1 MKNWQTTLFGVGGI
15 LAAVGTALQAQ
26 FDGDPAT
33 SPNWPVVASLIL
45 LGIGNIFAKDAKAQP

>member
-1 MKNWQTTLFGVGGI
+1 
-15 LAAVGTALQAQ
+15 LQAQ

-45 LGIGNIFAKDAKAQP
+45 LGIGNIFSKDAAAKP